1 MRAFYTLGPITL
13 ENRIVMAPGYTDP
26 PRLDEAQALLAD

>member
-1 MRAFYTLGPITL
+1 MWVFYTRGPVTL